1 MRATTLLPQLVD
13 VGQAREA
20 RVHVNTDRVLTGTV
34 FLSGNVAG
42 SHESDDC
49 QKTKLELQKYLQRR
63 KDEVEK

>member
-49 QKTKLELQKYLQRR
+49 QK
-63 KDEVEK
+63 DEARTSEVFAEEER